1 MAIQPI
7 DLQTLF
13 ARINQVGK
21 EVAEQRGSAEATQAV
36 EGRELVQETD
46 QKNHSV
52 NETKQLDE
60 GPANVREDEEQHGS
74 GGGRGNRKRESTQ
87 EDESDPEVFSD
98 PDLGK
103 NVDISG

>member
-21 EVAEQRGSAEATQAV
+21 EVAEQRGSTEAAQAV
-36 EGRELVQETD
+36 EGRELVQKTD
-46 QKNHSV
+46 QKDHSV
-52 NETKQLDE
+52 NETKDLEE
-60 GPANVREDEEQHGS
+60 GPAQVREDEEQPGS
-74 GGGRGNRKRESTQ
+74 GGRKGKRNKESAQ
-87 EDESDPEVFSD
+87 EDEADPEVFRD